1 MAEFLFLSRR
11 IPAVGI
17 FLNCTM
23 FLCYRYVYLLQPG
36 GLPNPPQPLHRF
48 QKAEARQHRPQQPL
62 RPRDY
67 ERRPVFPAPADSGCS
82 PEFAA
87 QQFRKIKARRKAR
100 HGVHPERHSPA
111 EAPPADQRT
120 SLRHHQALRRRP
132 SFPLQRQGKGLR
144 RIRALGTELQH
155 LKSHRH
161 LRRRSET
168 HRTLSQ
174 QRCSFFR
181 DTVRQRRH

>member
-48 QKAEARQHRPQQPL
+48 EEAERSQHRAQQRL
-62 RPRDY
+62 SASHHV
-67 ERRPVFPAPADSGCS
+67 RRPALPPPADSGHYAAL
-82 PEFAA
+82 AA
-87 QQFRKIKARRKAR
+87 QQFRQIKARRKAR
-100 HGVHPERHSPA
+100 HGVHPAGYSQA